1 MSKMNSQGFSTD
13 VSMSAQDEARALYY
27 NFLHECAILRARS
40 RAYTCSAPTAHNP
53 PAASRTI
60 SAPATLQGQA
70 PTSLAANRGQEK
82 SLASGICLTTPSTL
96 P

>member
-70 PTSLAANRGQEK
+70 PTSPTVNRGQEK
-82 SLASGICLTTPSTL
+82 SLADGIHPTSSPAL